1 MYHKGKVCS
10 SVFRKELNNSV
21 LSFIHTA
28 DVHLDA
34 PFQMMG
40 ERYELRQDD
49 FRRTMTAIRDLVREK
64 EADFWLIAGDL
75 LEYHGGRRSTA
86 LFLCD
91 LFASLAPVPVVI
103 APGNHD
109 PWRHDSFYQTLEWP
123 GNVYWFTPEW
133 GVYEFPEK
141 SCVIYGWGFGQPHVY
156 ESPLD
161 TFPGRLDGYTHHLM
175 VLHASLLKSTG
186 EDHHPYAPVNL
197 QQLVQTGV
205 DYVAMGHIH
214 KPEQFMHPVKKQ
226 PIAAYPGSPEA
237 LTSKEVGERCV
248 LYGELDDEGRLQ
260 LSSIPVQ
267 QRKIHKLD
275 IEITGVETTE
285 QLVLRMEQQL
295 ADLDDP
301 DMLYITLVGERPAH
315 FQPPLSVLQ
324 QRFSR
329 FFLLLLTDG
338 TWPDVDENKLIAE
351 DGVWGRWLLKLAEA
365 ESLAKNEEERQIAR
379 LAKQEALA
387 RIGGTLR

>member
-1 MYHKGKVCS
+1 MI
-10 SVFRKELNNSV
+10 V

-34 PFQMMG
+34 PLQMLG

-49 FRRTMTAIRDLVREK
+49 FRQTMKRICDLVREK
-64 EADFWLIAGDL
+64 GADFWLIAGDL

-86 LFLCD
+86 MFLRD
-91 LFASLAPVPVVI
+91 LFASIAPIPVVI

-109 PWRHDSFYQTLEWP
+109 PWRADSFYQTLEWP

-161 TFPGRLDGYTHHLM
+161 TFPGKLEGYAHHLM
-175 VLHASLLKSTG
+175 VLHASVLSG
-186 EDHHPYAPVNL
+186 SGDEEHHPYAPVTL
-197 QQLVQTGV
+197 QQLVQTDM

-226 PIAAYPGSPEA
+226 PFAAYPGSPEG
-237 LTSKEVGERCV
+237 LTSKEAGERNV
-248 LYGELDDEGRLQ
+248 LYGELDHDGRLQ
-260 LSSIPVQ
+260 LTAIPVQ
-267 QRKIHKLD
+267 SRKIRKL
-275 IEITGVETTE
+275 EIAGNGVETTE
-285 QLVLRMEQQL
+285 QLIDRMEQQL
-295 ADLDDP
+295 LEEKDS
-301 DMLYITLVGERPAH
+301 DMMYITLTGERAAH

-329 FFLLLLTDG
+329 FFVLHLIDR
-338 TWPDVDENKLIAE
+338 TWPDVDEDKLIA
-351 DGVWGRWLLKLAEA
+351 DGGVWGRWLSKLAEA
-365 ESLAKNEEERQIAR
+365 ESRAQNEDEREIVR

-387 RIGGTLR
+387 RIGGTIR

>member
-1 MYHKGKVCS
+1 M
-10 SVFRKELNNSV
+10 

-34 PFQMMG
+34 PLQMLG

-49 FRRTMTAIRDLVREK
+49 FRQTMKRIGDLVREK

-86 LFLCD
+86 MFLRD
-91 LFASLAPVPVVI
+91 LFASIAPIPVVI

-109 PWRHDSFYQTLEWP
+109 PWRADSFYQTLEWP

-161 TFPGRLDGYTHHLM
+161 TFPGKLEGYAHHLM
-175 VLHASLLKSTG
+175 VLHASVLSNLG
-186 EDHHPYAPVNL
+186 DEEHHPYAPVTL
-197 QQLVQTGV
+197 QQLVQTGM

-226 PIAAYPGSPEA
+226 PLAAYPGSPEG
-237 LTSKEVGERCV
+237 LTSKEVGERNV
-248 LYGELDDEGRLQ
+248 LYGELDHDGRLQ
-260 LSSIPVQ
+260 LTEIPVQ
-267 QRKIHKLD
+267 SRKIRKLE
-275 IEITGVETTE
+275 IEGKGVETTE
-285 QLVLRMEQQL
+285 QLIDRMEQQL
-295 ADLDDP
+295 AEEQDSDL
-301 DMLYITLVGERPAH
+301 MYITLTGERAAH

-329 FFLLLLTDG
+329 FFMLQLTDR
-338 TWPDVDENKLIAE
+338 TWPDVDEDKLIAE
-351 DGVWGRWLLKLAEA
+351 GGVWGRWLSKLAEA
-365 ESLAKNEEERQIAR
+365 ESRAQNEDEREIVR

-387 RIGGTLR
+387 RIGGTIR